1 MTDYKD
7 AILRAYEQACDK
19 TDTMTWVDLIL
30 KTESKPDQKIRVMKF
45 VLELSSLVFLAAF
58 KENNFSNAASLEYV
72 ITGYS
77 ETVVKSAI
85 RRLNGYALDDI
96 ENFDAEAIEFYMEI
110 YLFANEYQL
119 TSVKRDIIERLIF
132 WMSHLWHNDGS
143 PLAKH
148 KEDENYRYR
157 PLFEQLFD
165 SIITLY
171 DSNALYDLDTSCKD
185 SLLISTARFCDKKK
199 PGYVA
204 EKCKSADEKYSEMT
218 MHISA
223 YREEFREPCYLDK
236 RCSYYD
242 GYHCVFGTTEM
253 IKAAAARQLTPLV
266 YQ

>member
-1 MTDYKD
+1 
-7 AILRAYEQACDK
+7 
-19 TDTMTWVDLIL
+19 
-30 KTESKPDQKIRVMKF
+30 
-45 VLELSSLVFLAAF
+45 
-58 KENNFSNAASLEYV
+58 
-72 ITGYS
+72 
-77 ETVVKSAI
+77 
-85 RRLNGYALDDI
+85 
-96 ENFDAEAIEFYMEI
+96 
-110 YLFANEYQL
+110 
-119 TSVKRDIIERLIF
+119 
-132 WMSHLWHNDGS
+132 MSHLWHNDGS
-143 PLAKH
+143 PLVKH
-148 KEDENYRYR
+148 KEDENYRHR
-157 PLFEQLFD
+157 PLFEQLFE

-171 DSNALYDLDTSCKD
+171 DSNALYDLDTSYKD

-242 GYHCVFGTTEM
+242 GCHCVFGTTEM